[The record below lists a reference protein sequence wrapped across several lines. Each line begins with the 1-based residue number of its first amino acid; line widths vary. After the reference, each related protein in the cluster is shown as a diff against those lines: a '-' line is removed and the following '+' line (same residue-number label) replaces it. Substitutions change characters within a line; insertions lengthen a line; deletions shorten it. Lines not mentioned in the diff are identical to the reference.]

1 MSNGKWIFFFFLM
14 KGTVPFHQS
23 RLKLQQEIQYA
34 SVGAVLRTA
43 THEGRATVGSR
54 NLAAATGHRRL
65 ISRFDRRPLPFR
77 RSFDPVPLARQR
89 AMKMACDYRGGRH
102 SR

>member
-1 MSNGKWIFFFFLM
+1 MDAVF
-14 KGTVPFHQS
+14 TV
-23 RLKLQQEIQYA
+23 
-34 SVGAVLRTA
+34 
-43 THEGRATVGSR
+43 THEGYRATESGR
-54 NLAAATGHRRL
+54 EIREIPRRRHGHRRL